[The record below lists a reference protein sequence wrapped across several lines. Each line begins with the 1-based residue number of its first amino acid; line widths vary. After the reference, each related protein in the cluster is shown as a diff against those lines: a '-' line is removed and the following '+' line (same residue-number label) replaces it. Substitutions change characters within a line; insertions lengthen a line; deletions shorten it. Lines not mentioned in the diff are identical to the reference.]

1 MAALSDVWAASLPH
15 RPYCTDDFSHGV
27 RVRSLSD
34 ALLRRYIQPNGPSA
48 ATWLVFDV
56 DRPGGAFAA
65 QDAGLPDPTAV
76 LITPHNRHAHVL
88 YGLENRVCTTSAARQ
103 KPMRYLASIEAAYRE
118 VLGAD
123 VGYSG
128 LMTKNAVHPHWLRL
142 YGDNVG
148 PLYTLDMLAE
158 AVDLSSVRPGRD
170 ASETAGFGRNCM
182 LFERLRVWAYRAI
195 RRHRG
200 PGRPDA
206 FVVWSAEVFAQA
218 AAFNAEFPHPLT
230 IGEVKAIAKST
241 ARFCWKKDPECHQA
255 FLERQAFK
263 GRMGGK
269 VSGAVRRAASED
281 VRVSARLMRASGC
294 TMAAIAAE
302 LGVTERTVYL
312 WCKSDTLK

>member
-1 MAALSDVWAASLPH
+1 
-15 RPYCTDDFSHGV
+15 
-27 RVRSLSD
+27 
-34 ALLRRYIQPNGPSA
+34 
-48 ATWLVFDV
+48 
-56 DRPGGAFAA
+56 
-65 QDAGLPDPTAV
+65 
-76 LITPHNRHAHVL
+76 
-88 YGLENRVCTTSAARQ
+88 
-103 KPMRYLASIEAAYRE
+103 MRYLASIEAAYRD

-158 AVDLSSVRPGRD
+158 AVDLSSVKPGRD
-170 ASETAGFGRNCM
+170 ASGVAGFGRNCM

-206 FVVWSAEVFAQA
+206 FVAWGFEVLAQA

-241 ARFCWKKDPECHQA
+241 AKFCWKRDPECHQA

-263 GRMGGK
+263 GRR
-269 VSGAVRRAASED
+269 SGAVRRAAAAD
-281 VRVSARLMRASGC
+281 AVASARLMRASGC
-294 TMAAIAAE
+294 TVAAIAAE
-302 LGVTERTVYL
+302 LGVTERTVYM
-312 WCKSDTLK
+312 WCKADTLK

>member
-27 RVRSLSD
+27 RVRSLDD
-34 ALLRRYIQPNGPSA
+34 ALLRRYIQPNAPHVSR
-48 ATWLVFDV
+48 WLVFDV
-56 DRPGGAFAA
+56 DRPGAAFAA
-65 QDAGLPDPTAV
+65 QDRGLPDATLV
-76 LITPHNRHAHVL
+76 LITPHNRHAHLL
-88 YGLENRVCTTSAARQ
+88 YGLETGVCTTSAARS
-103 KPMRYLASIEAAYRE
+103 KPLAYAASIERAYSSI
-118 VLGAD
+118 LGAD
-123 VGYSG
+123 PGYSG
-128 LMTKNAVHPHWLRL
+128 LMTKNAMHSHWLRL
-142 YGDNVG
+142 YGDNIG
-148 PLYTLDMLAE
+148 PLYTLDVLAE
-158 AVDLSSVRPGRD
+158 YVDLSNVKPSRD
-170 ASETAGFGRNCM
+170 ASGVAGLGRNCWM
-182 LFERLRVWAYRAI
+182 FERLRVWAYRAI

-241 ARFCWKKDPECHQA
+241 AKFCWKHDPECQQA
-255 FLERQAFK
+255 FLERQAHK

-269 VSGAVRRAASED
+269 VSGAVRRAAAAD
-281 VRVSARLMRASGC
+281 AVASARLMRASGC